1 MPETRSAAE
10 EYPNAVRLLSA
21 VGELMRVLKPHLE
34 EFTELK
40 PGSHLAP
47 RHRQCLMHL
56 AIRGATSVSEI
67 ARFLGSS
74 LASTSQTVSHLADL
88 GYVKREEDPED
99 HRRTLVRL
107 SGRFEKI
114 SKSLINT
121 RLGPLE
127 ESITEL
133 DTEEFESTLN
143 SFSRLRISLA
153 QKLEDSQTTRSCGVA
168 SSARRDPQATHTDI
182 TNSSQGVQQ

>member
-34 EFTELK
+34 EFTDFK
-40 PGSHLAP
+40 PGLHLAP
-47 RHRQCLMHL
+47 RHRQVLLHL
-56 AIRGATSVSEI
+56 SIRGATSVSEI
-67 ARFLGSS
+67 AKFLGSS
-74 LASTSQTVSHLADL
+74 LASTSQTVSHLAEL
-88 GYVKREEDPED
+88 GYVKREEDPDD

-107 SGRFEKI
+107 SGQFEKI
-114 SKSLINT
+114 SKTLIKT

-133 DTEEFESTLN
+133 DTTEFESTLN
-143 SFSRLRISLA
+143 NFSHLRKSLA
-153 QKLEDSQTTRSCGVA
+153 QRLGDSPTAHPCGLDDSSEEDSQSTHINIP
-168 SSARRDPQATHTDI
+168 SAPK
-182 TNSSQGVQQ
+182 GVQQ